1 MKVCKYLHLELGA
14 KKAIIGNL
22 EREALDNK
30 RKIDTMQEE
39 NLKLKQKLSK
49 ESEQSRDDALSWKTK
64 IENLEKQLTR
74 KESQSLESSIGR
86 SS

>member
-1 MKVCKYLHLELGA
+1 MGA